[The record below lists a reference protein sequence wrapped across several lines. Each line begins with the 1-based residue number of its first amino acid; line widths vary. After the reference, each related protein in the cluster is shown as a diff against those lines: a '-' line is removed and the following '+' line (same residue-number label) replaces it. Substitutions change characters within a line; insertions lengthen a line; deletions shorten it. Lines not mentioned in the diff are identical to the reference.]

1 MKRTRQQRI
10 VVVGGGLGGLSAA
23 ACLAADGFQVDLC
36 EKNQHL
42 GGKLN
47 VLEKDGFSFDLGPS
61 IIILPHLFRRIWERA
76 GKRMEPDVEFQPVE
90 PQWRSFFEDG
100 THLDLLGDSGA
111 MDAELKRLG
120 IGARG
125 YHRFL
130 DYSRRLYEF
139 SEKHYLE
146 NGSDTLGDVLA
157 GCSPA
162 ELLRGTDLVRSVAGG
177 VAAYVD
183 DPHLCT
189 MLGFFVKYV
198 GSSAYDAPA
207 TLNLMP
213 WSQMVGGL
221 WYVKGGMY
229 NLARGLAKLLKELGV
244 KVHMGAEVT
253 KLVTQGR
260 TVVAAQ
266 LADGS
271 EIPADIVVSNME
283 VIPAYRRLLGEQ
295 GLRVKAYEKIFEPA
309 CSGLVLHLGLDKL
322 YPELRHHN
330 FFFSKDQF
338 RHFEAVHRKHLLP
351 EDPTLYVV
359 HPSTSDPSV
368 APEGHHVLKV
378 LPHIPYVQDRPFTS
392 AEYLALEERVLAK
405 LERMGLTD
413 LRRHVVVEDMLV
425 PEDLERMYYS
435 NRGAIYGVVSNRQNM
450 GLKANKT
457 SALYDNLYFV
467 GGSVNPGG
475 GTCMVVLSGQ
485 HVARRIRDRGMAL

>member
-36 EKNQHL
+36 EKNPHL

-47 VLEKDGFSFDLGPS
+47 LLQKDGFSFDLGPS

-76 GKRMEPDVEFQPVE
+76 GRRMEPDVEFQPVE

-100 THLDLLGDSGA
+100 SRLDLWGDRGA
-111 MDAELKRLG
+111 MDAELRRLG
-120 IGARG
+120 IDARG

-146 NGSDTLGDVLA
+146 PGSDTVADVVA
-157 GCSPA
+157 GCTPS
-162 ELLRGTDLVRSVAGG
+162 ELLQGTDLLRSVDGG
-177 VAAYVD
+177 VGAYVK
-183 DPHLCT
+183 DPRLRT

-198 GSSAYDAPA
+198 GSSAFDAPA

-213 WSQMVGGL
+213 WAQLSGGL
-221 WYVKGGMY
+221 FYVKGGMY
-229 NLARGLAKLLKELGV
+229 NLARGLSKLLGELGV
-244 KVHMGAEVT
+244 RVHLGAEVAS
-253 KLVTQGR
+253 LVTRGR
-260 TVVAAQ
+260 TVVAAR

-271 EIPADIVVSNME
+271 ELPADVVVSNME
-283 VIPAYRRLLGEQ
+283 VVPAYRRLLGEH
-295 GLRVKAYEKIFEPA
+295 GVRVKAYEKVFEPA
-309 CSGLVLHLGLDKL
+309 CSGLVLHLGLDRL

-330 FFFSKDQF
+330 FFFSRDLAA
-338 RHFEAVHRKHLLP
+338 HFAAVHRDHVLP

-359 HPSTSDPSV
+359 HPSTTDAGV
-368 APEGHHVLKV
+368 APAGHHVLKV
-378 LPHIPYVQDRPFTS
+378 LPHIPYVQQPGFGRDD
-392 AEYLALEERVLAK
+392 YLALKERVLDK

-413 LRRHVVVEDMLV
+413 LRRHVVVEDLLV
-425 PEDLERMYYS
+425 PEDLERLYYS
-435 NRGAIYGVVSNRQNM
+435 NRGAIYGVVSNRKNQ
-450 GLKANKT
+450 GFKAHKT

-485 HVARRIRDRGMAL
+485 QVARRIRDRGLEV